1 MVIQANKTKD
11 EIRKTKEIVKKLER
25 NQSVTNDDLREEFK
39 EQLDEMR
46 NEQVKQTNQI
56 EEIKGMMSKL
66 LAQNSNK
73 K

>member
-11 EIRKTKEIVKKLER
+11 EIRKTKEIVKKLES

-46 NEQVKQTNQI
+46 NEQVK
-56 EEIKGMMSKL
+56 
-66 LAQNSNK
+66 
-73 K
+73 